1 MRRSVLAAALAL
13 VAVLAVAVPASAQT
27 PAPSPSPS
35 SAQPSCNTA
44 CAVKGFIGAAL
55 ATTPLAPLAGPAG
68 AVAGGVAGFPGNVAS
83 SALEGLTAAFV
94 SSAVA
99 VLRKIVTSLNDNASI
114 DLGAPWFLTHYG
126 IMLSLSV
133 LLLLYG
139 SIMAASRAALFGAEG
154 DVLKVFWRALGS
166 AVLMSGPVLIVV
178 AMGLQVTDWAT
189 EFVLRSSG
197 VGIGTGLLAFGDRLQ
212 AATSPVAG
220 IPGMGLAL
228 LTVLAIAA
236 FFGALLIW
244 IALLVRMAVVFIAV
258 SFLPMA
264 YAGKP
269 HPSFDGTAKKLGH
282 LIAGAVVAKFILAAI
297 IALAVAWFSSGDT
310 TDIGHD
316 LAFGIVLLLAPLAPW
331 KLISKVGSVFAA
343 GGAAGAGARPA
354 AAVRKT
360 ASGVRSTRM
369 LAFARTGRHE
379 GVVRPSRAG
388 RTGAG
393 ARPAPAGASSTTTYR
408 HSPKPGEP
416 ARPVS
421 QTRTHWGPGG
431 HSSVTQRFRRDGTPA
446 TTTWHTSTGPPPK
459 RKPATAPRQ
468 SARKPSP
475 PKRSNP

>member
-1 MRRSVLAAALAL
+1 MRRSAVAVALAL
-13 VAVLAVAVPASAQT
+13 VAVLALTVPASAQT
-27 PAPSPSPS
+27 PAPSPSP
-35 SAQPSCNTA
+35 AQHACNSVTCDA
-44 CAVKGFIGAAL
+44 KAILGGIV
-55 ATTPLAPLAGPAG
+55 ATTPVLGPLVGGAG
-68 AVAGGVAGFPGNVAS
+68 AVAGTVAGLPGSFAS

-99 VLRKIVTSLNDNASI
+99 VLRKIVTSLNDNARI

-166 AVLMSGPVLIVV
+166 AVLMSGPVLILV
-178 AMGLQVTDWAT
+178 AMGLQITDWAT

-220 IPGMGLAL
+220 VPGMGLAL

-258 SFLPMA
+258 SFMPMA

-269 HPSFDGTAKKLGH
+269 HPSFAGTAKKLGH

-343 GGAAGAGARPA
+343 GGAGGAAARPA

-379 GVVRPSRAG
+379 GVVHPSRAG

-393 ARPAPAGASSTTTYR
+393 VRPGASSTMTYR
-408 HSPKPGEP
+408 HSTKPGEP

-421 QTRTHWGPGG
+421 ETRTSWGPGG
-431 HSSVTQRFRRDGTPA
+431 HSSVTRRFRRDGTPA
-446 TTTWHTSTGPPPK
+446 TTTYHTSTGPPPK
-459 RKPATAPRQ
+459 RKPSTAPRQ
-468 SARKPSP
+468 STRKPSP
-475 PKRSNP
+475 PKGSNP